1 MVVSR
6 AGGSAIALIVIGP
19 VPGSIVQRT
28 DDEDLEVHHVRRPTA
43 GRKDRTPP
51 VRSNR
56 PPRAGRQRASPS
68 SWSSIT
74 YIPRVRIVLSVALVL
89 VACREAGPPPTHIRF
104 LHTFGPEETELFNK
118 VIAERGLAVES
129 SLVPFARG
137 QQVIGEI
144 LRSGKNCPDL
154 IRIDATWLSGLHG
167 AGLLQP
173 VPDALAKLDWT
184 PEAIAMVGA
193 TPRGVPQTVDG
204 LVVVRDSSRPAP
216 ASPSIDDLVAAARAT
231 RTTTSPYP
239 LGVRVDGYW
248 FVPWLR
254 AEGIDLAPASIE
266 GDGAVRALAKFA
278 ALFGDVAPPPPP
290 AGSEAPDE
298 LRRWH
303 AHEVA
308 YWITGPWQL
317 GVLESRDRLVISPL
331 AKAPRGG
338 QVLVV
343 PTCAQDA
350 AGGWRLAG
358 ELADVAMQQRFATA
372 FTTVPTRI
380 SALAETTPLVR
391 SLYEALRT
399 AEPLPQAPHTP
410 LLFDDLNPA
419 IAAVI
424 SRDATAEEA
433 TEGIRRGWKRIA
445 RVAEA
450 KP

>member
-1 MVVSR
+1 MRFVTC
-6 AGGSAIALIVIGP
+6 L
-19 VPGSIVQRT
+19 
-28 DDEDLEVHHVRRPTA
+28 
-43 GRKDRTPP
+43 
-51 VRSNR
+51 
-56 PPRAGRQRASPS
+56 
-68 SWSSIT
+68 
-74 YIPRVRIVLSVALVL
+74 ALVL
-89 VACREAGPPPTHIRF
+89 VACREPGPPARQIRF

-118 VIAERGLAVES
+118 LIAERGLAVES

-154 IRIDATWLSGLHG
+154 IRIDATWLSGLY
-167 AGLLQP
+167 ADNLLRP

-184 PEAIAMVGA
+184 PEAIAMVGSSLLGA
-193 TPRGVPQTVDG
+193 DQAARGVPQTVDG

-343 PTCAQDA
+343 PACAQDA

-380 SALAETTPLVR
+380 SALAGTTPLVR
-391 SLYEALRT
+391 SLYEALRS

>member
-1 MVVSR
+1 MYSR
-6 AGGSAIALIVIGP
+6 
-19 VPGSIVQRT
+19 R
-28 DDEDLEVHHVRRPTA
+28 
-43 GRKDRTPP
+43 
-51 VRSNR
+51 
-56 PPRAGRQRASPS
+56 
-68 SWSSIT
+68 
-74 YIPRVRIVLSVALVL
+74 VLSRC
-89 VACREAGPPPTHIRF
+89 VACLALAVAACRDGGPPTPQIRF
-104 LHTFGPEETELFNK
+104 LHTFGPEETELFNRL
-118 VIAERGLAVES
+118 IADRGLAVES

-144 LRSGKNCPDL
+144 LRIGKNCPDL
-154 IRIDATWLSGLHG
+154 IRIDATWLSGLHA
-167 AGLLQP
+167 AGLLRP

-193 TPRGVPQTVDG
+193 PPRGVPQTVDG

-216 ASPSIDDLVAAARAT
+216 ISSTIDDLVTAARAT
-231 RTTTSPYP
+231 RTTSSPYP

-266 GDGAVRALAKFA
+266 GEGAVRALTKFA

-317 GVLESRDRLVISPL
+317 GVLEVRDRLVISPL

-343 PTCAQDA
+343 PTCAQDPE
-350 AGGWRLAG
+350 GGWRLAG
-358 ELADVAMQQRFATA
+358 ELAEVAMQQRFASE
-372 FTTVPTRI
+372 FTTVPTRV
-380 SALAETTPLVR
+380 SALAGTTALVR
-391 SLYEALRT
+391 SIYEALRN
-399 AEPLPQAPHTP
+399 AEPLPLAPNTP

-424 SRDATAEEA
+424 ARDATPAEA
-433 TEGIRRGWKRIA
+433 AEGIRRGWKRIA
-445 RVAEA
+445 RGARTEVPANDA
-450 KP
+450 PQPAPPNDMQQPAPPPHDLPSAPPGSGSAR

>member
-1 MVVSR
+1 
-6 AGGSAIALIVIGP
+6 
-19 VPGSIVQRT
+19 
-28 DDEDLEVHHVRRPTA
+28 VHRLLWFGLLLAACKYEAPS
-43 GRKDRTPP
+43 TP
-51 VRSNR
+51 
-56 PPRAGRQRASPS
+56 A
-68 SWSSIT
+68 
-74 YIPRVRIVLSVALVL
+74 
-89 VACREAGPPPTHIRF
+89 IRF
-104 LHTFGPEETELFNK
+104 LHTFSPEETELFNK
-118 VIAERGLAVES
+118 IIAERGVVVES

-154 IRIDATWLSGLHG
+154 IRIDATWL
-167 AGLLQP
+167 AGLSDQVQP
-173 VPDALAKLDWT
+173 VPRPYTLIDWT
-184 PEAIAMVGA
+184 PEALSMVGSP
-193 TPRGVPQTVDG
+193 PRGIPQTTDG
-204 LVVVRDSSRPAP
+204 LFVVRDASRPAP
-216 ASPSIDDLVAAARAT
+216 SNATLDDLVAAARAT
-231 RTTTSPYP
+231 RTPSGYG
-239 LGVRVDGYW
+239 LDAVRVDGYW

-254 AEGIDLAPASIE
+254 SEGVDLAPASIE
-266 GDGAVRALAKFA
+266 GDGAVRALAKFS

-317 GVLESRDRLVISPL
+317 GVLEVRDRLVVSPL

-343 PTCAQDA
+343 PTCAQDPE
-350 AGGWRLAG
+350 GGWRLAG
-358 ELADVAMQQRFATA
+358 ELADIRTQVQFAAA
-372 FTTVPTRI
+372 FTTVPTRNA
-380 SALAETTPLVR
+380 ALVGTTPLVQ
-391 SLYEALRT
+391 SIYAALRT

-433 TEGIRRGWKRIA
+433 VLGIRRGWKRIA
-445 RVAEA
+445 RGAA
-450 KP
+450 K

>member
-1 MVVSR
+1 MLRTGTLIARRVLQSRPVLARLVVC
-6 AGGSAIALIVIGP
+6 IA
-19 VPGSIVQRT
+19 
-28 DDEDLEVHHVRRPTA
+28 
-43 GRKDRTPP
+43 
-51 VRSNR
+51 
-56 PPRAGRQRASPS
+56 
-68 SWSSIT
+68 
-74 YIPRVRIVLSVALVL
+74 L
-89 VACREAGPPPTHIRF
+89 VACRDGSAPTTHPIRF

-118 VIAERGLAVES
+118 LIAERGLAVES

-144 LRSGKNCPDL
+144 LRSGRNCPDL
-154 IRIDATWLSGLHG
+154 IRIDATWLTGLH
-167 AGLLQP
+167 AAQLLRP

-193 TPRGVPQTVDG
+193 PARGVPQTVDG

-216 ASPSIDDLVAAARAT
+216 RSPAIDDLVAAARAT
-231 RTTTSPYP
+231 RTDSSPYP

-254 AEGIDLAPASIE
+254 AEGVDLAPASIE
-266 GDGAVRALAKFA
+266 GDGAVRALTKFA

-303 AHEVA
+303 AHEVS

-317 GVLESRDRLVISPL
+317 GVLEARDRLVITPL
-331 AKAPRGG
+331 ARAPRGG

-343 PTCAQDA
+343 PTCARDA
-350 AGGWRLAG
+350 AGGWRLAA

-372 FTTVPTRI
+372 FTTVPTRT
-380 SALAETTPLVR
+380 SALAGTTPLVR
-391 SLYEALRT
+391 SIHEALKL

-419 IAAVI
+419 LAAVI

-433 TEGIRRGWKRIA
+433 TEGLRRGWKRIA
-445 RVAEA
+445 RGAQ
-450 KP
+450 P

>member
-1 MVVSR
+1 MLSR
-6 AGGSAIALIVIGP
+6 ALLCLA
-19 VPGSIVQRT
+19 
-28 DDEDLEVHHVRRPTA
+28 
-43 GRKDRTPP
+43 
-51 VRSNR
+51 
-56 PPRAGRQRASPS
+56 
-68 SWSSIT
+68 
-74 YIPRVRIVLSVALVL
+74 L
-89 VACREAGPPPTHIRF
+89 VACRESEAPAARQIRF

-118 VIAERGLAVES
+118 LGADRGLAVES

-144 LRSGKNCPDL
+144 LRIGKNCPDL
-154 IRIDATWLSGLHG
+154 IRIDATWLTGLS
-167 AGLLQP
+167 AAKLLRP

-184 PEAIAMVGA
+184 PEAIAMVG
-193 TPRGVPQTVDG
+193 TPARGVPQTVDG

-216 ASPSIDDLVAAARAT
+216 ISPAIDDLVAAARAT
-231 RTTTSPYP
+231 RTSSSPYP

-254 AEGIDLAPASIE
+254 AEGVDLTPASIE
-266 GDGAVRALAKFA
+266 GEGAVRALSKFT

-290 AGSEAPDE
+290 AGTEAPDE

-317 GVLESRDRLVISPL
+317 GVLEVRDRLAITPL

-343 PTCAQDA
+343 PACAQDPE
-350 AGGWRLAG
+350 GGWRLAG
-358 ELADVAMQQRFATA
+358 ELADIAVQQRFATEL
-372 FTTVPTRI
+372 TMVPTRI
-380 SALAETTPLVR
+380 SALAGTTPLVR
-391 SLYEALRT
+391 SIYESLR
-399 AEPLPQAPHTP
+399 ASEPLPQAPNTP

-419 IAAVI
+419 LSAVI

-433 TEGIRRGWKRIA
+433 AEGIRRGWKRIA
-445 RVAEA
+445 RGSG
-450 KP
+450 P